1 LLATFQN
8 QSVFIINDNLKSYN
22 STEKELLGKYK
33 GGGKMVKSSHKPA
46 QTMNK
51 VNANKVNEW
60 RMITLLKA
68 NIIAY
73 MITAIAFI
81 GSALLLTYTSLPES
95 SIPAIAIVTTIISV
109 LVAGYDTAKGAP
121 SKGWLWGL
129 SAGLVYAVILIIISS
144 TVDQKFM
151 VSRNTATF
159 LIMAGAGG
167 TLGGMIGINVKK

>member
-1 LLATFQN
+1 
-8 QSVFIINDNLKSYN
+8 
-22 STEKELLGKYK
+22 
-33 GGGKMVKSSHKPA
+33 MVKAKHKSV

-51 VNANKVNEW
+51 VSEW
-60 RMITLLKA
+60 RIITLLKA
-68 NIIAY
+68 NIVAY
-73 MITAIAFI
+73 MITAIFFI

-129 SAGLVYAVILIIISS
+129 IAGLVYAVILIIVS
-144 TVDQKFM
+144 TTVGKELM
-151 VSRNTATF
+151 MTRNTATL

>member
-1 LLATFQN
+1 
-8 QSVFIINDNLKSYN
+8 
-22 STEKELLGKYK
+22 
-33 GGGKMVKSSHKPA
+33 MVKAKHKSV

-51 VNANKVNEW
+51 VSEW
-60 RMITLLKA
+60 RIITLLKA
-68 NIIAY
+68 NIVAY
-73 MITAIAFI
+73 MITAIFFI

-129 SAGLVYAVILIIISS
+129 AAGLVYAVILIIVS
-144 TVDQKFM
+144 TTVGKELM
-151 VSRNTATF
+151 MTRNTATL

>member
-1 LLATFQN
+1 
-8 QSVFIINDNLKSYN
+8 
-22 STEKELLGKYK
+22 
-33 GGGKMVKSSHKPA
+33 MVKANHKPKPKPV

-51 VNANKVNEW
+51 TSEW
-60 RMITLLKA
+60 RIITLLKA

-73 MITAIAFI
+73 MITAIFFI

-109 LVAGYDTAKGAP
+109 LVAGFDTAKGAP

-129 SAGLVYAVILIIISS
+129 AAGLVYAVILIAVSS
-144 TVDQKFM
+144 TVGKELM
-151 VSRNTATF
+151 MTRSTATL